1 MSKISKDSENGINE
15 IIKFILEFYKKESV
29 NQELET
35 FTELIL
41 ISKIVYNRL
50 KMSKGIKSKDDKFIK
65 LAKNKILTR
74 IKDDEYYELVK
85 NLLNDNDCLK
95 NNSFN

>member
-1 MSKISKDSENGINE
+1 M
-15 IIKFILEFYKKESV
+15 FILEFYKKESI
-29 NQELET
+29 NQDLET

-41 ISKIVYNRL
+41 ISKIIYNRL
-50 KMSKGIKSKDDKFIK
+50 KISKGIKSKDDKFIK
-65 LAKNKILTR
+65 LAKNKILIR

-85 NLLNDNDCLK
+85 NFIKDYDRLR

>member
-15 IIKFILEFYKKESV
+15 IIKFILEFYKKEFI
-29 NQELET
+29 NQDLET

-41 ISKIVYNRL
+41 ISKIIYNRL
-50 KMSKGIKSKDDKFIK
+50 KMSKTIKNKDDKFIK

-85 NLLNDNDCLK
+85 NFIKDYDRLR

>member
-1 MSKISKDSENGINE
+1 MSKT
-15 IIKFILEFYKKESV
+15 IK
-29 NQELET
+29 N
-35 FTELIL
+35 
-41 ISKIVYNRL
+41 
-50 KMSKGIKSKDDKFIK
+50 KDDKFIK